1 MYFVISNMKYFLI
14 FCLGS
19 ISFSQIKVGDDAP
32 PLSLFRLDNNKYYHL
47 KDDIGSKTVVFSFF
61 ATWCGPC
68 KKEIPKLHDIADSLD
83 TDSLNI
89 YLIDVREKK
98 KVVRPFQKKENITL
112 PILLDKFGVYF
123 ESYGGEELPL
133 TVVVDKKGRI
143 TYYHSGYKEGD
154 EIELL
159 KHIRSL

>member
-1 MYFVISNMKYFLI
+1 MKYFLI
-14 FCLGS
+14 FCLVS
-19 ISFSQIKVGDDAP
+19 ISVSQIKVGNDAP

-98 KVVRPFQKKENITL
+98 KVVRPFQKKEHITL